1 MENEQQRTDLTD
13 KQNQELDNVGQ
24 GGNSETLKQVQGDN
38 SNSDNNDANL
48 DNVGQNEELYGAPES
63 YDFKTIEFPEG
74 IEYNEEYGKK
84 FSTVAKELNLSQK
97 SANKLV
103 NMYVDILKEQAA
115 SAPETIKEFNKKQI
129 QAEVENWDKA
139 INQDAEIGN
148 GNKDKIE
155 AYMAKANEGYKAFA
169 SDGLQDILKQKGLNH
184 HPEIIKL
191 FYKLSNLTGE
201 DKILTGGNTVKEES
215 PAEILYG
222 KTRVNI

>member
-13 KQNQELDNVGQ
+13 EQNQEVDEQNNDSDEQ
-24 GGNSETLKQVQGDN
+24 NT
-38 SNSDNNDANL
+38 NSDE
-48 DNVGQNEELYGAPES
+48 QNTNSDEQKELYGAPEN
-63 YDFKTIEFPEG
+63 YDFKSIEFPEG
-74 IEYNEEYGKK
+74 IEYNEDYGNK
-84 FSTVAKELNLSQK
+84 FSSVAKELNLSQK

-115 SAPETIKEFNKKQI
+115 SAPETIKEFNKKQV
-129 QAEVENWDKA
+129 QAEVDAWDKA

-155 AYMAKANEGYKAFA
+155 AYMAKANVGYKAFA

-184 HPEIIKL
+184 HPEVIKL

-201 DKILTGGNTVKEES
+201 DKILIGGNSVKEES

-222 KTRVNI
+222 KR